1 MDLITQAIELLKAGE
16 DAKAAQQLNVLERTI
31 GPNADILHAKAILA
45 QRAERP
51 VEAIRLFESA
61 LAMAPGDA
69 SIPYDLAYLFATRRE
84 VGNAIAML
92 ERTVKLDPRKIG
104 RAVQQECRDRSR
116 MPSSA

>member
-69 SIPYDLAYLFATRRE
+69 SIPYDLAYLFA
-84 VGNAIAML
+84 
-92 ERTVKLDPRKIG
+92 KIG